1 MSKLPEVPNEELYK
15 HLYEKMSEESK
26 QLREQLVM
34 LELLATKLRDERD
47 IALDGLADQKD
58 TESSEPMPDLV
69 VE

>member
-1 MSKLPEVPNEELYK
+1 MSKLPEVPKEELYK
-15 HLYEKMSEESK
+15 HLYEKMSEESR

-58 TESSEPMPDLV
+58 TKSSEPLPDLV

>member
-15 HLYEKMSEESK
+15 HLYEKMSEEAK

-47 IALDGLADQKD
+47 IALEGLSEQKD
-58 TESSEPMPDLV
+58 TKSPEPLPDLV

>member
-15 HLYEKMSEESK
+15 HLYEKMFEESK

-47 IALDGLADQKD
+47 IALDGLADQRD
-58 TESSEPMPDLV
+58 TKPSEPLPDLD